1 MSADLQRL
9 LDEAA
14 LRRTAELYAQGADRR
29 DKALWREVL
38 AADCV
43 IEGPGFRAEGLE
55 ANLGSIDALGQM
67 FRGTLHRLHQQVVSV
82 TGDSAEGETH
92 CTADHLLRDTDAV
105 LVWAIRYRD
114 AWRRG
119 ADGAWRFTQRKLI
132 VEWEEVRPVAVK
144 GEQA

>member
-1 MSADLQRL
+1 MSTDLQRL
-9 LDEAA
+9 IDEAA

-67 FRGTLHRLHQQVVSV
+67 FRRTLHRIHQQVV
-82 TGDSAEGETH
+82 TIADDRATGETH
-92 CTADHLLRDTDAV
+92 CTADHLLAGSDAV
-105 LVWAIRYRD
+105 LVWSIRYHD
-114 AWRRG
+114 EWRRG
-119 ADGAWRFTQRKLI
+119 DDGAWRFTHRRLI
-132 VEWEEVRPVAVK
+132 VEWEETRNVAVK
-144 GEQA
+144 GEEA